1 MREPDAPVTLRVL
14 GTLEAD
20 ASGVSVRLGG
30 PTQRAVLA
38 RILVAGAVPVSA
50 ERLVEDVWSGRA
62 SPDAV
67 HPFVSRLR
75 RVLGRDAIPQR
86 RGGYVVDRDLV
97 RVDADAFVAE
107 VDDGRRALARGADA
121 EAAVLLEAALARWR
135 GERGFCGIADVRRHP
150 GRRRRGRPARRA
162 AGGGGRGARRRAR
175 PARPR
180 WRGRRPAGR
189 AGGALPAAG
198 VVGGPAGRWRSTRR
212 AARPT
217 RSPPTSAAVGR
228 LAEQLGVD
236 PAPPL
241 RRVHAAVLAQQALGA
256 VSAAGPAL
264 RSNLPQRARAFVE
277 RPELAGVVEAALDDG
292 GHRPVVLYGMP
303 GAGKTELAC
312 ELAHRRQRAGRVAWW
327 IGAEDPAG
335 TAAGLADLAAALGI
349 GTRCARGGH
358 PRRAVGRAGPGT
370 GLGAGV
376 RQRRRAR
383 AAGALPAHR
392 GARRRHHHLPRPGL
406 ATAGPADPGAVA
418 DPRGV
423 DHLRRR
429 AQRRPGRRGRRR
441 AGRAARR
448 PSACPAAG
456 LRLRR
461 ADRHDRA
468 RLRAPLP
475 RTGKPSW
482 VPSPP
487 PGASRSTGSGG
498 ARRWPPGCWRR
509 CRSSR
514 PTRSPSR
521 CCGRWPTATSWTC
534 RKPSASC
541 CAFRSS
547 TARVRS
553 CACTGSCRTS
563 CASGSARRRAGA
575 RLDAAARICLA
586 VDADE
591 RDAAAHLVQVAAHCE
606 ALRRLPLGLLDGLA
620 AVARRFA
627 ERALYPA
634 AEQVLT
640 SALRLAGVQ
649 SGGAGTTI
657 QRGTLLCQ
665 LGEVLDA
672 AGRLDEALDLHR
684 HAVELLD
691 GEPEADEL
699 VLAHAYNRLGHVLN
713 CADDTAGAVA
723 AHERSLKTLRA
734 VQRDDLV
741 APVLVDLGYTL
752 WADGLLDRAEEALTT
767 GRELME
773 PDSRGWAH
781 ATGGLGMV
789 AQDRGLVEEA
799 VDAAP
804 TGDRP
809 RSPGSAARTTPTPR
823 RRWTSSATP
832 CGSCTGPTEAIEQHR
847 RAVALLVRVLG
858 EEDTRVAMTL
868 SNLGLALGDA
878 GLAEAAI
885 DTQTRAH
892 QLFQA
897 KLGPDARQHV
907 DGRTPPRGR
916 AGRGG
921 SHGAGRAADPGGAG
935 RARRPRRRGRARGD
949 RRGRR
954 ARLRGRGRHGRG
966 PRVAVAR
973 DVGRF
978 CGTRPSCVCKVAARP
993 VGHGVRLA
1001 TPRNPPCA
1009 RPAHRPP
1016 ARPSPSRTCPP
1027 KSWSPR
1033 RGREGASRAWA
1044 EIVVRYERLVLGV
1057 VGSFRLQEADAA
1069 DAAANTW
1076 LRAMEGLPA
1085 LRDPDRLGGWLR
1097 TIARRECLGVLR
1109 HDRVRGAQR
1118 HRRRRDARR
1127 RSRGPRRSSSPA
1139 RWARSSPTRWRISP
1153 AAAGS

>member
-1 MREPDAPVTLRVL
+1 VL

-20 ASGVSVRLGG
+20 AAGVSVRLGG

-97 RVDADAFVAE
+97 DVDADSFVAE
-107 VDDGRRALARGADA
+107 VDDGRRALARGADD
-121 EAAVLLEAALARWR
+121 AAAALLEAALARWR
-135 GERGFCGIADVRRHP
+135 GERGYYGIADVADIPVVDAEADRLDELRVAAAEALADAHVRLDRGDEDVDRLGELVARYP
-150 GRRRRGRPARRA
+150 LRESLAARQVMALYAAGRQADALTAYERCRRA
-162 AGGGGRGARRRAR
+162 
-175 PARPR
+175 
-180 WRGRRPAGR
+180 
-189 AGGALPAAG
+189 
-198 VVGGPAGRWRSTRR
+198 
-212 AARPT
+212 
-217 RSPPTSAAVGR
+217 

-241 RRVHAAVLAQQALGA
+241 RRVHAAVLAQQALGT

-335 TAAGLADLAAALGI
+335 TAAGLADLATALGI
-349 GTRCARGGH
+349 RDRAREEDTRAALWAELDRAPGWVLVFDNADEPARLEPYLPTAVHGDVIITSRDQAWRRLARPIPVPSLTRAESVTYVVERSGDPDAAAAAELAELLGDLPLALQQACAYVEQTGMTVPDYVRLYRGRQAELGAVATTWGLAFDRL
-358 PRRAVGRAGPGT
+358 RRRSPLAAGVLETMSFLAADTIAVEMLWPLADGDELDVQEAIGELLRLSLVDRKGPILRVHRLVQDVVRV
-370 GLGAGV
+370 GLG
-376 RQRRRAR
+376 
-383 AAGALPAHR
+383 P
-392 GARRRHHHLPRPGL
+392 
-406 ATAGPADPGAVA
+406 ATAG
-418 DPRGV
+418 
-423 DHLRRR
+423 
-429 AQRRPGRRGRRR
+429 
-441 AGRAARR
+441 
-448 PSACPAAG
+448 
-456 LRLRR
+456 
-461 ADRHDRA
+461 
-468 RLRAPLP
+468 
-475 RTGKPSW
+475 T
-482 VPSPP
+482 
-487 PGASRSTGSGG
+487 
-498 ARRWPPGCWRR
+498 
-509 CRSSR
+509 
-514 PTRSPSR
+514 
-521 CCGRWPTATSWTC
+521 
-534 RKPSASC
+534 
-541 CAFRSS
+541 
-547 TARVRS
+547 
-553 CACTGSCRTS
+553 
-563 CASGSARRRAGA
+563 

-713 CADDTAGAVA
+713 CADDTASAVA

-799 VDAAP
+799 VELHRRAIDAFTAVSGADHP
-804 TGDRP
+804 DTAQAMDKLGYALRLLHRP
-809 RSPGSAARTTPTPR
+809 A
-823 RRWTSSATP
+823 
-832 CGSCTGPTEAIEQHR
+832 EAIEQHR

-858 EEDTRVAMTL
+858 EEDPRVAMTL

-878 GLAEAAI
+878 GLADQAI

-897 KLGPDARQHV
+897 KLGPAHAS
-907 DGRTPPRGR
+907 TLM
-916 AGRGG
+916 AGR
-921 SHGAGRAADPGGAG
+921 
-935 RARRPRRRGRARGD
+935 
-949 RRGRR
+949 RR
-954 ARLRGRGRHGRG
+954 A
-966 PRVAVAR
+966 VA
-973 DVGRF
+973 
-978 CGTRPSCVCKVAARP
+978 
-993 VGHGVRLA
+993 L
-1001 TPRNPPCA
+1001 
-1009 RPAHRPP
+1009 
-1016 ARPSPSRTCPP
+1016 
-1027 KSWSPR
+1027 
-1033 RGREGASRAWA
+1033 
-1044 EIVVRYERLVLGV
+1044 
-1057 VGSFRLQEADAA
+1057 
-1069 DAAANTW
+1069 
-1076 LRAMEGLPA
+1076 
-1085 LRDPDRLGGWLR
+1085 
-1097 TIARRECLGVLR
+1097 
-1109 HDRVRGAQR
+1109 
-1118 HRRRRDARR
+1118 
-1127 RSRGPRRSSSPA
+1127 
-1139 RWARSSPTRWRISP
+1139 
-1153 AAAGS
+1153 AAAGRTAQAVPLIQEVLAALVDRVGEAELGAIAGDVALVYAAAGDTAAAREWRSRAT